1 MNNIIKEKIRGIKEE
16 VNVLSLKK
24 ESLNDKVAMQ
34 EKFISEIESQGKGR
48 IKKTKKK
55 LLLFLQNLMVM
66 CQQMNN

>member
-1 MNNIIKEKIRGIKEE
+1 MNNIIKEKIRGIKDE
-16 VNVLSLKK
+16 VNVLTLKK